1 MPGRPEFIFTTC
13 QLGAEP
19 ALKRE
24 MARLWPELRFAYS
37 RPGFL
42 TFKLPPEH
50 PLAEK
55 LELRSIFARAAA
67 YSLGKVSNATL
78 DERARGAWEAVG
90 ELPVRAIHVW
100 QRDLAAPGDRQF
112 APGVTPLA
120 EEAECAIYAH
130 APRPEWRQP
139 SPSQSSREASRG
151 QWVFDCVLVEPQ
163 EWWIGCHR
171 ANTYPSRF
179 PGGVIPVAMPEAAV
193 SRAYLKMEEA
203 LHWSRLPIRPGER
216 CVELGSSPGGASQA
230 LLARGL
236 QVTGIDPAEMA
247 PEVLADPNFHHL
259 RARGVDL
266 KRRVY
271 RPFRWLTADMN
282 VAPRYTLDTV
292 EAIVNHPDV
301 HIRGL
306 LLTLKLPDWKLAD
319 EIPAYLARVRS
330 WGYREVQARQLAHN
344 RQEICVA
351 ALRSRS
357 LRRRK

>member
-1 MPGRPEFIFTTC
+1 MSPRPEFIFTTC
-13 QLGAEP
+13 QLGAEA

-24 MARLWPELRFAYS
+24 LARLWPELRFAYS

-55 LELRSIFARAAA
+55 LELRSVFARAAA
-67 YSLGKVSNATL
+67 YSLGKVTHATL
-78 DERARGAWEAVG
+78 DERARGAWEAAG
-90 ELPVRAIHVW
+90 ELPVQAIHVW
-100 QRDLAAPGDRQF
+100 QRDLAVPGDRQF
-112 APGVTPLA
+112 APGVTPAA
-120 EEAECAIYAH
+120 EEAERAIYAQT
-130 APRPEWRQP
+130 PRDPWRGRA
-139 SPSQSSREASRG
+139 PSQNREAGRG
-151 QWVFDCVLVEPQ
+151 QWVLDCVLVEPQ
-163 EWWIGCHR
+163 EWWIGHHR
-171 ANTYPSRF
+171 ANTYPARF
-179 PGGVIPVAMPEAAV
+179 PGGVIPVAMPESAV

-203 LHWSRLPIRPGER
+203 LRWSRLPIRPGER

-236 QVTGIDPAEMA
+236 QVTGVDPAEMA
-247 PEVLADPNFHHL
+247 PEVLADPNFRHL
-259 RARGVDL
+259 RARGADL

-292 EAIVNHPDV
+292 EAIVTRGDV
-301 HIRGL
+301 HLRGL

-330 WGYREVQARQLAHN
+330 WGYREARARQLAHN

-351 ALRSRS
+351 ALRGRS

>member
-1 MPGRPEFIFTTC
+1 MADPPEFIFTTC
-13 QLGAEP
+13 QLGAES

-55 LELRSIFARAAA
+55 LELRSVFARAAA
-67 YSLGKVSNATL
+67 YSLGKVSSATL

-90 ELPVRAIHVW
+90 ELPIRTIHVW
-100 QRDLAAPGDRQF
+100 QRDVAVPGDRQF
-112 APGVTPLA
+112 APGVSPEA
-120 EEAECAIYAH
+120 KEAERAIYAQ
-130 APRPEWRQP
+130 APRDLWRRREPGRQY
-139 SPSQSSREASRG
+139 REASRG
-151 QWVFDCVLVEPQ
+151 QLVFDCVLVEPQ
-163 EWWIGCHR
+163 EWWIGYHW
-171 ANTYPSRF
+171 AGADPSRF
-179 PGGVIPVAMPEAAV
+179 PGGVIPVTMPEEAV

-203 LHWSRLPIRPGER
+203 LRWSRLPIQPGER

-230 LLARGL
+230 LLAHGL
-236 QVTGIDPAEMA
+236 QVTGVDPAEMA
-247 PEVLADPNFHHL
+247 PEVLAHPNFRHL

-292 EAIVNHPDV
+292 EAIVTRPDV

-319 EIPAYLARVRS
+319 EIPAHLDRVRA
-330 WGYREVQARQLAHN
+330 WGYREVRARQLAHN
-344 RQEICVA
+344 RQEICLA